1 MADEPKAPAPATPPG
16 GLLGTLFEKLGVRNL
31 MYQLGGRKA
40 AVGGGAIGAITL
52 VAQSNMAD
60 WPKAIACAA
69 IAIVAAS
76 VSFGIGMEDGRR
88 AEGGDK

>member
-1 MADEPKAPAPATPPG
+1 MADETANDTVKPVPG
-16 GLLGTLFEKLGVRNL
+16 GLLGTLFEKLGVRSL

-52 VAQSNMAD
+52 VAQSGMAD
-60 WPKAIACAA
+60 WPKAIACLA

-76 VSFGIGMEDGRR
+76 VSLGIAVEDKGR
-88 AEGGDK
+88 ASK

>member
-1 MADEPKAPAPATPPG
+1 MADETANDTTKPAPS
-16 GLLGTLFEKLGVRNL
+16 GLLGTLFEKLGVRSL

-52 VAQSNMAD
+52 VAQSGMAD
-60 WPKAIACAA
+60 WPKAIACLA

-76 VSFGIGMEDGRR
+76 VSLGIAVEDKGR
-88 AEGGDK
+88 AAAK

>member
-1 MADEPKAPAPATPPG
+1 MSEEAKKPDALPG
-16 GLLGTLFEKLGVRNL
+16 GLLGTLFEKLGVRSL

-52 VAQSNMAD
+52 VAQSGMAD

-69 IAIVAAS
+69 IAVVAAT
-76 VSFGIGMEDGRR
+76 VALGIGIEDGKK
-88 AEGGDK
+88 AEAAAK

>member
-1 MADEPKAPAPATPPG
+1 MADETANDIKKPVPG
-16 GLLGTLFEKLGVRNL
+16 GLLGTLFEKLGVRSF

-52 VAQSNMAD
+52 IAQSNMAD
-60 WPKAIACAA
+60 WPKAIACLA

-76 VSFGIGMEDGRR
+76 VSIGIAVEDKARPAG
-88 AEGGDK
+88 K